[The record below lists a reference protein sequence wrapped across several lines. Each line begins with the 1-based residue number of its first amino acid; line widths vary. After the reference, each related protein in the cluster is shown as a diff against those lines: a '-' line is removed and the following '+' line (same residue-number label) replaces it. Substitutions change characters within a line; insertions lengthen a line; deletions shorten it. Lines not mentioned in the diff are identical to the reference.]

1 MFVMEFNNY
10 SIAEDESTSLISL
23 LHGTP
28 YVAGKRVA
36 GSADSL
42 ISEATQ
48 MWTLTTTVKI
58 SK

>member
-48 MWTLTTTVKI
+48 M
-58 SK
+58 

>member
-36 GSADSL
+36 GILELRHVAYFFL
-42 ISEATQ
+42 
-48 MWTLTTTVKI
+48 VG
-58 SK
+58 